1 MRRFRGTS
9 LRFIKDRLNAS
20 PINAL
25 QQRTSAHYTEIN
37 SLYLHEMTKKH
48 LQKQQEIVEKR
59 SGLPDE
65 VKKTRY
71 ARPGY
76 VYVSPH
82 SNYREA
88 VTD

>member
-1 MRRFRGTS
+1 MPRRGTT

-37 SLYLHEMTKKH
+37 SLYLHEMTKKF
-48 LQKQQEIVEKR
+48 LQKKEEILEKR
-59 SGLPDE
+59 NALSDE
-65 VKKTRY
+65 ARKTKY

-76 VYVSPH
+76 EYVAPH

-88 VTD
+88 ALD